1 MWLVLLILVGFGLE
15 TGQENISPQLQE
27 QLIKISDDTRIE
39 VLVIINQPYPNN
51 TLGDLTIKQKAEVF
65 KSIARNS
72 QKPIIEFLQRF
83 SGEIDSVLQFWIV
96 NGIYLR
102 ASVRV
107 IKELARHPSVRLIS
121 HIPEVKPT
129 PIIEE
134 SGTASRTPEWN
145 IQRIM
150 ADSCWYYGYTGDSII
165 IGMLDTGI
173 DTTHPALRGGKLIK
187 WRDFWHGIP
196 YPYDDNGHGTA
207 CAGIIC
213 GGDGLGPFTDDIGVA
228 PDVKLCVAMIGGNVS
243 PIVALQWFATLKVD
257 SGFDIRA
264 INNAWGSSNQFDL
277 TWWDICNNLK
287 SLEILPVFS
296 IGNAGPGSMTT
307 NTPGNYPTVLGIGA
321 TNLNDTIVSFSSRGP
336 APDTTPWND
345 TTYWYRNDWN
355 LTKPDLSAPGYSIR
369 TAWLNQQYTTIHGTS
384 FSCAHATGA
393 VAILFEKNPNLS
405 VTEIYNI
412 LLNNADRPAAGAPY
426 PNNNYGWGRLNVW
439 KALQA
444 TTGIHEQSKTKNM
457 LISLNVLPNPFQNHC
472 VIKFQIPITKSQN
485 PNNFA
490 FRNPQSEMSFSQ
502 FAIRNPQSEIL
513 LMVYDVTGR
522 VVKSFNLASCILNQV
537 SSIIWDGCDD
547 SGRRLPA
554 GVYFVRLE
562 AEDYKQIEK
571 AVLLR

>member
-15 TGQENISPQLQE
+15 AGQENISPQLQE

-65 KSIARNS
+65 KSIARDS
-72 QKPIIEFLQRF
+72 QKPIMEFLQRF
-83 SGEIDSVLQFWIV
+83 PGEIDSVLQFWIV

-121 HIPEVKPT
+121 HIPEVKPI

-134 SGTASRTPEWN
+134 SGTTSRTPEWN

-165 IGMLDTGI
+165 VGMLDTGI

-187 WRDFWHGIP
+187 WRDFVYNNP
-196 YPYDDNGHGTA
+196 NPYDDHGHGTA
-207 CAGIIC
+207 VAGVLC
-213 GGDGLGPFTDDIGVA
+213 GGDGLGAFPDDIGVA
-228 PDVKLCVAMIGGNVS
+228 PDAKLIFAKIFSASGNPYVD
-243 PIVALQWFATLKVD
+243 PLLALQWMASLKAD
-257 SGFDIRA
+257 SGFNIKA
-264 INNAWGSSNQFDL
+264 INNSWGGSSTIYF
-277 TWWDICNNLK
+277 WDICNTLK
-287 SLEILPVFS
+287 LLEILPVFA
-296 IGNAGPGSMTT
+296 IGNSGPSSQTA
-307 NTPGNYPTVLGIGA
+307 NSPGNYPTVLGIGA
-321 TNLNDTIVSFSSRGP
+321 TNVNDTIVSFSSRGP
-336 APDTTPWND
+336 APDSVPWND

-355 LTKPDLSAPGYSIR
+355 LTKPDLCAPGYSIR

-384 FSCAHATGA
+384 LSCAHATGA

-444 TTGIHEQSKTKNM
+444 TTGIHEQSETKNM
-457 LISLNVLPNPFQNHC
+457 IISLNILPNPFQNHC
-472 VIKFQIPITKSQN
+472 VIKFQIPSTKSQN
-485 PNNFA
+485 PNGNVG
-490 FRNPQSEMSFSQ
+490 QGFSL
-502 FAIRNPQSEIL
+502 AI
-513 LMVYDVTGR
+513 YDVSGR
-522 VVKSFNLASCILNQV
+522 MVKDLSRLTVNGERSTVV
-537 SSIIWDGCDD
+537 WDGSDD
-547 SGRRLPA
+547 SDRKLPA
-554 GVYFVRLE
+554 GIYFVKFEYGGCIKIGKVIKL
-562 AEDYKQIEK
+562 K
-571 AVLLR
+571 